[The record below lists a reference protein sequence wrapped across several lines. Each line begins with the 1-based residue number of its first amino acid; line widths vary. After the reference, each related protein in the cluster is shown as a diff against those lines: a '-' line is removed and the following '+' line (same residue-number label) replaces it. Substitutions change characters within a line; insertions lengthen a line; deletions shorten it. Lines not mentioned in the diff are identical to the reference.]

1 MASDPDFASVEFLA
15 GFNGAD
21 AATAFTEESN
31 NAAVATF
38 GNQAQLDT
46 AQKKFGTASAMFDN
60 STTDYITFPDIA
72 AYDLGNG
79 DFTIEYWIRFRS
91 IPTSGVQQEWL
102 GQWDNDGLGG
112 KSWLLGLWNN
122 SGTYKLR
129 WLHSFNGTTTLVDDI
144 TWTTPAIDTWY
155 HIAHCRNGADMRY
168 FIDGTQL
175 GSTFDMSTSTLHAA
189 AEPLLLGGIKSGAL
203 PPLSALDFDGWLDE
217 VRITVGVAR
226 YTANFTAP
234 TEAFPRT
241 DATDE
246 PIIIFSG
253 F

>member
-1 MASDPDFASVEFLA
+1 MASDPYFASVQLLA
-15 GFNGAD
+15 GFNGID
-21 AATAFTEESN
+21 EATAFTEESD

-38 GNQAQLDT
+38 GNSAQLDT
-46 AQKKFGTASAMFDN
+46 GQKKFGTASAMFSN
-60 STTDYITFPDIA
+60 ASTDYITFPDIA

-79 DFTIEYWIRFRS
+79 DFTIEYLIRFRS
-91 IPTSGVQQEWL
+91 LPSFDTQQEFL

-129 WLHSFNGTTTLVDDI
+129 WLHSYNGTTTLADDV
-144 TWTTPAIDTWY
+144 TWSGVSAATWY
-155 HIAHCRNGADMRY
+155 HIAHCRNGGDMRY
-168 FIDGTQL
+168 FIEGTQL
-175 GSTFDMSTSTLHAA
+175 GSTFNMSTNALHAA

-226 YTANFTAP
+226 YTANFTPP
-234 TEAFPRT
+234 TEAFPRA
-241 DATDE
+241 DVVAGE
-246 PIIIFSG
+246 PIIIHIG
-253 F
+253 